1 MRCAT
6 LLALFATLQWIASA
20 ALLSGYSQDDP
31 WLEAGPSIE
40 PASERLQWL
49 ASPPPSS
56 DYYRWHD
63 DLMRR
68 SRRMN
73 GGGVRYT
80 AAELV
85 EMLRRL
91 AASGKL
97 RQVRVSNKGIRFGIS
112 KRLF

>member
-1 MRCAT
+1 
-6 LLALFATLQWIASA
+6 
-20 ALLSGYSQDDP
+20 
-31 WLEAGPSIE
+31 
-40 PASERLQWL
+40 
-49 ASPPPSS
+49 
-56 DYYRWHD
+56 
-63 DLMRR
+63 MRR

-91 AASGKL
+91 AASRKL